1 MIFYVSYRYRL
12 PIVPVLCIG
21 AGLGAQIVLQCLSR
35 RPGDAAMSS

>member
-12 PIVPVLCIG
+12 PIMPVLCIG
-21 AGLGAQIVLQCLSR
+21 AGLGVQIVLRCLSR